1 MSKPKNSMRNE
12 QVDRFLHEII
22 YGTFESQSKNVYPR
36 FREVMKVLN
45 DDHSI
50 TDSYIDDFAVS
61 KEYAP
66 VAMSDTVME
75 SFMRS
80 RPIASYNNAS
90 AMIWWI
96 DPEEADLYAFEINP
110 LAFVQIEDAHL
121 HQ

>member
-1 MSKPKNSMRNE
+1 MSKNSTRNE
-12 QVDRFLHEII
+12 RVDRFIHEII

-45 DDHSI
+45 GDSSI
-50 TDSYIDDFAVS
+50 ADSYIDDFSVS
-61 KEYAP
+61 KEYSP
-66 VAMSDTVME
+66 VTMSDAVMA
-75 SFMRS
+75 SFIRS
-80 RPIASYNNAS
+80 RPIASYNNGS